1 MSGRKE
7 AMSEWKRRLKREQ
20 LKLHPEAIEYIV
32 NELKNSN
39 SIVIATTHS
48 PAVVDIVDPEDLILF
63 EKDRESKTVVKR
75 VKNAGSV
82 KRWLAEQS
90 SMAKYSKILV
100 FTEDI
105 YGKDFFRGFVSI
117 NAKGVIKQKLR
128 CMWKY
133 TYLKA

>member
-1 MSGRKE
+1 
-7 AMSEWKRRLKREQ
+7 MSEWKRRLKREQ

-82 KRWLAEQS
+82 KRWLAEQRITLS
-90 SMAKYSKILV
+90 EGWLYDEI
-100 FTEDI
+100 FQNN
-105 YGKDFFRGFVSI
+105 GKDFFRGFVSI